1 MSNDANVAT
10 ALSNIAALL
19 SYAEKKLYMP
29 FADKVYIQNQIFDLL
44 KIEGMLPSEFEE
56 KDVYQITTELFAFAV
71 SKGIY
76 ELADQGLFLSKIC
89 GMITPMPSKIIEIFD
104 DIAATSNSEKA
115 CKFLYELSQNNTYLN
130 MPKINRNIVWE
141 YKNDVGNILISIN
154 LAKPEKTPAEVARAK
169 LITSSYPLCPLC
181 YENLGFA
188 GNSAKPGRQNLRSIP
203 IFLNDEEWL
212 FQYSPYVYF
221 TEHLIAFSKEHRP
234 MNIDKTTFLRLLDF
248 VKLFPHYFIGSNA
261 ALPIVG
267 GSILAHEHYQGGA
280 KVLPIFKQKGKNFFT
295 SSKYPNVNISI
306 VNWHNSVIRLSSKD
320 TAQLLSAVE
329 DFYTAWNDYKN
340 EELEIIP
347 FTMNDDEKVP
357 HNAVNPICLKNDDD
371 EYEFLLILRNNRT
384 NDKYK
389 FGIFH
394 PHESLHNIKQEAIGL
409 IEAQGLFI
417 LPGRLNFELNE
428 IKDLLTS
435 SKKLDFKKLADE
447 KDPLHKHLSV
457 IAQLAQNHG
466 TQLST
471 EEAGEIITN
480 YVNEACKKILETTAV
495 FKKDE
500 KSQSEFVKFIESVI

>member
-130 MPKINRNIVWE
+130 MPQINRNIVWE

-347 FTMNDDEKVP
+347 FTMNSEEKIP

-466 TQLST
+466 TQLSA